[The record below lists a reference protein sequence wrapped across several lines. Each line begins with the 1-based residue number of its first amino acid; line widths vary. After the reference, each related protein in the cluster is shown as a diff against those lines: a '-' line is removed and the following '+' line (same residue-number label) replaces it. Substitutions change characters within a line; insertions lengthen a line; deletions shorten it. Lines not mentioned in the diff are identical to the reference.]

1 MNGTRLEIRLRSEA
15 KELIQQAAGLRNQS
29 LTQFVL
35 ATLTEGAEK
44 VVAEYQQRVLSDRD
58 RDLFLRLLDDPPAPN
73 AKLRR
78 AAASHRKNVAQ

>member
-1 MNGTRLEIRLRSEA
+1 MNGTRLEIRLKSDA
-15 KELIQQAAGLRNQS
+15 KELIQQAAELRNQS

-44 VVAEYQQRVLSDRD
+44 VVAEHEQRVLSDRD
-58 RDLFLRLLDDPPAPN
+58 RDLFLKLLENPPAPN
-73 AKLRR
+73 PKLRR